1 MKQRGVPID
10 NTMFEFA
17 RDMKEKMCW
26 VAIDFEHVLGSP
38 DPLSDEE
45 KS

>member
-1 MKQRGVPID
+1 MPID
-10 NTMFEFA
+10 NSMFEFA

-38 DPLSDEE
+38 DPLSDE
-45 KS
+45 